1 MPQFPCVS
9 ADKQKERKKKKVCKK
24 KSSKKKCKTKA
35 PKGFAT
41 HIETVKFLNKKKR
54 YQSVRI
60 NVFFNLITK

>member
-9 ADKQKERKKKKVCKK
+9 ADKQKERKKKKKVCKK
-24 KSSKKKCKTKA
+24 KKKCKTKA